1 MSKDL
6 IEKQIYIYENI
17 NDIDIEVKKELLQI
31 IYNSNTK
38 DKIIEKGNGVQIKFD
53 DIDESIIIT
62 IHNIL
67 KKKIKENKLEI
78 DF

>member
-1 MSKDL
+1 MSDDL
-6 IEKQIYIYENI
+6 INKHIFIYENI

-31 IYNSNTK
+31 IYNSDTK
-38 DKIIEKGNGVQIKFD
+38 NKIIEKGNGVQIKFD
-53 DIDESIIIT
+53 DIDVSVIIT
-62 IHNIL
+62 LYDIL